1 MDGSVEA
8 AIQEAVLAL
17 RAGRLVALPTETVYG
32 LGADAEQPA
41 AVRRVFEV
49 KGRPRSH
56 PLIVH
61 LAGAAMLG
69 YWSDQAP
76 GYAWELAERFW
87 PGPLT
92 LVVRKSSRVISE
104 VTGGQDSVGLRVPA
118 HPVAARLLQEFGGGV
133 AAPSANRFGRVSPTT
148 AEHVRRDLGADVDLV
163 LDGGPCR
170 VGVESTVVDCTGAV
184 PRILRPGGVTREAL
198 IDSLRLDVPVV
209 QQSDVRAPG
218 QLPTHY
224 APRAQVMLVAVDE
237 LAERVESL
245 RQTGQQVVVLTEAE
259 LAPERL
265 FAALREAD
273 ESGADWIVAV
283 PPPPSGVGLAVVD
296 RLQKAAAPRPVSGW

>member
-32 LGADAEQPA
+32 LGADAEQPG

-61 LAGAAMLG
+61 LAEAAMLG
-69 YWSDQAP
+69 DWSDRAP

-92 LVVRKSSRVISE
+92 LVVRKSSRVIPD

-148 AEHVRRDLGADVDLV
+148 AEHVRRDLGSDVDLV

-170 VGVESTVVDCTGAV
+170 VGVESTVVDCTGVV

-198 IDSLRLDVPVV
+198 IETLGMDVPVV
-209 QQSDVRAPG
+209 QRSDVRAPG

-237 LAERVESL
+237 LSERVDLL
-245 RQTGQQVVVLTEAE
+245 RQTGQRVVVLTEAE

-283 PPPPSGVGLAVVD
+283 PPAPSGVGLAVLD
-296 RLQKAAAPRPVSGW
+296 RLQKAAAPRPASG